1 MPGYTPTTDLPRWT
15 QGPAAGGVW
24 KSTPEDFLVEE
35 LPEVAPD
42 GAGEHLWLRIE
53 KVGVGTL
60 EVVEALARTTG
71 RPASE
76 IGYAGMKDR
85 DARTVQD
92 FTVQLAREVP
102 VLPPGMRVLASD
114 RTRKRLRIGQ
124 LLGNRFTVRIRGG
137 DIARARARIA
147 ELTPTGMPNYY
158 GVQRVGGRAA
168 TDGARILR
176 GVGPRLPFS
185 QLKFAL
191 SAYQSVL
198 FNRVLAFRGPGR
210 RRGDLDIDAVPT
222 GPMYG
227 PTMAWPTGEALEI
240 ERGVLAEEHLPDGA
254 WERFGKLTQGTRRK
268 LWVPVS
274 AEIRPE
280 TDGFTLRFD
289 LPSGSYATVLLEQ
302 IL

>member
-1 MPGYTPTTDLPRWT
+1 MPRVFLLGCFSNQIVGARFNDTRPHKGSRLGRAATYRHLPVYF
-15 QGPAAGGVW
+15 GGV
-24 KSTPEDFLVEE
+24 PE
-35 LPEVAPD
+35 
-42 GAGEHLWLRIE
+42 R
-53 KVGVGTL
+53 
-60 EVVEALARTTG
+60 
-71 RPASE
+71 
-76 IGYAGMKDR
+76 
-85 DARTVQD
+85 
-92 FTVQLAREVP
+92 
-102 VLPPGMRVLASD
+102 
-114 RTRKRLRIGQ
+114 
-124 LLGNRFTVRIRGG
+124 
-137 DIARARARIA
+137 
-147 ELTPTGMPNYY
+147 
-158 GVQRVGGRAA
+158 A

-222 GPMYG
+222 GPMFG